1 MGPREV
7 YDVSGDSEAAM
18 RLLVSGN
25 NNNGSSSNNNEQQI
39 PQDEYNCLLLTA
51 LATTTTTN
59 SSTSTNENSLLD
71 ESLEDARKVVLNSYS
86 TSNQLPPKRRKI
98 IEEWILAYN
107 RGLVLLSK
115 GKVEESIRESWAYL
129 QPIIVTKEPSSSGSS
144 SSSQQQQQ
152 PPLELACR
160 MGFLI
165 LEGMLTLYPTRIHGR
180 TAVTSNI
187 HNYDEGS
194 SFDLG
199 LLDEVLSWLTENV
212 ENTKAPQPTTAS
224 DNNNNNNNNN
234 QDGNN
239 TALSPDPQLKFLLS
253 LYNSRVDFF
262 ERTTGDSTTRDKH
275 MRSARKELKQAME
288 IFQHKL
294 RPSSSQS
301 ASSGGGNNDAISLAS
316 VSSYSEEVAA
326 ATAGH
331 NNNNNNSSSN
341 NNNNDA
347 SSVGKQGNSPTPGTT
362 SSSSTP
368 LPQPVVSS
376 SAFNNSNRNLSRIL
390 QGQNQVA
397 LNLKANSEQLKGNV
411 KKSLI
416 LCGEAQSFNNHT
428 SVNPTSSGTSSSSS
442 SYYDAIHQN
451 NLGIVYETSGKSH
464 LALHA
469 FSKAVRS
476 ANSCSNS
483 NNNARFESDG
493 TARPDVTLHV
503 LNNAAV
509 CALKSRNYVAAYE
522 CYAIGLAT
530 SNSWRKR
537 PRTWL
542 RLSEAC
548 IGTLCIAV
556 VLFLYCFVKH
566 LYSVF

>member
-1 MGPREV
+1 
-7 YDVSGDSEAAM
+7 
-18 RLLVSGN
+18 
-25 NNNGSSSNNNEQQI
+25 
-39 PQDEYNCLLLTA
+39 
-51 LATTTTTN
+51 
-59 SSTSTNENSLLD
+59 
-71 ESLEDARKVVLNSYS
+71 
-86 TSNQLPPKRRKI
+86 
-98 IEEWILAYN
+98 
-107 RGLVLLSK
+107 
-115 GKVEESIRESWAYL
+115 
-129 QPIIVTKEPSSSGSS
+129 
-144 SSSQQQQQ
+144 
-152 PPLELACR
+152 
-160 MGFLI
+160 
-165 LEGMLTLYPTRIHGR
+165 
-180 TAVTSNI
+180 
-187 HNYDEGS
+187 
-194 SFDLG
+194 
-199 LLDEVLSWLTENV
+199 
-212 ENTKAPQPTTAS
+212 
-224 DNNNNNNNNN
+224 
-234 QDGNN
+234 
-239 TALSPDPQLKFLLS
+239 
-253 LYNSRVDFF
+253 
-262 ERTTGDSTTRDKH
+262 
-275 MRSARKELKQAME
+275 ME

-331 NNNNNNSSSN
+331 NNNNNNN
-341 NNNNDA
+341 NNKNNSNDA
-347 SSVGKQGNSPTPGTT
+347 SSVGKQGNSPTPGAA

-368 LPQPVVSS
+368 LPQPVASS
-376 SAFNNSNRNLSRIL
+376 SAFNNSNSNLSRIL

-397 LNLKANSEQLKGNV
+397 LNLKANAEQLKGNV

-428 SVNPTSSGTSSSSS
+428 SMNPTSSGTSNSNSSSS
-442 SYYDAIHQN
+442 NASYYDAIHQN

-476 ANSCSNS
+476 ANNCSNS
-483 NNNARFESDG
+483 NSNARFESDG

-548 IGTLCIAV
+548 IGTLFIAV
-556 VLFLYCFVKH
+556 VLFL
-566 LYSVF
+566 LLP

>member
-25 NNNGSSSNNNEQQI
+25 NNNGSSSNNEQQI
-39 PQDEYNCLLLTA
+39 PQDEYNCLLLAA

-59 SSTSTNENSLLD
+59 STSTNENSLLD

-115 GKVEESIRESWAYL
+115 CKVEESIRESWAYL
-129 QPIIVTKEPSSSGSS
+129 QPIIVTKEPSSSGS

-180 TAVTSNI
+180 SAVTSNI

-331 NNNNNNSSSN
+331 NNNNNNNSSSSN

-368 LPQPVVSS
+368 LPQPVVST

-428 SVNPTSSGTSSSSS
+428 SVNPTSSGTSSCNS

-483 NNNARFESDG
+483 NNNAARFESDG